1 MSAEATT
8 AIVVSNVHSGPW
20 GDRRL
25 RPVATFYLIH
35 YGAPVLATEAAT
47 LGDDWGNGSIIL
59 RPDPASAALDIAYLC
74 GRVRG
79 SSSWPADALDSWPPD
94 PRDGDGFT
102 VRSRLDPVVA
112 NAEGWDLVHLT
123 IVVFERD
130 PLVGDTA
137 ESVWRSLGIGVRR
150 CDATSSRDVPP

>member
-8 AIVVSNVHSGPW
+8 AIVVSNVHTGPW

-25 RPVATFYLIH
+25 RPLATFYLIH

-47 LGDDWGNGSIIL
+47 LGDDWENGSIIL
-59 RPDPASAALDIAYLC
+59 RPDPADAALDIAYLC

-79 SSSWPADALDSWPPD
+79 SSSWPADALDSWPTD
-94 PRDGDGFT
+94 PRNGDGFG

-112 NAEGWDLVHLT
+112 SAGEWNLVHLT

-130 PLVGDTA
+130 PLVGDAA
-137 ESVWRSLGIGVRR
+137 ETVWRSLGMGVRR
-150 CDATSSRDVPP
+150 CEVESPRDVSP